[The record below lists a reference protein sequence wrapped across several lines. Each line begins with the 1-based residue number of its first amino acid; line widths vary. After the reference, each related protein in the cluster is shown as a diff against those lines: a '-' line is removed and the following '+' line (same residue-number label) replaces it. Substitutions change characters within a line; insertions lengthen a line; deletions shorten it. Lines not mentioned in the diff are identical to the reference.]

1 MSQNITVQKNNL
13 MLSGV
18 FISDVIEDFLNT
30 KNSRQTVRSYRSDLV
45 AFFNWLDVM
54 TLSEL
59 AVLSFP
65 ILIDKVLSFIRLQE
79 KTDPFTGKVKNP
91 ATVNRKAYTLSAF
104 FNYLIHAYSYPK
116 NPLKSFQAH
125 KTTRKSTT
133 ESLTRAEA
141 VDILQF
147 MQGKHRESEKDFR
160 DYLIFLFL
168 NVFALRRN
176 ELVGLTWDD
185 INVSASTINVYQ
197 KGGSTKLLP
206 IPTNIMLYLQRFR
219 ELYPSDSV
227 YLFRPLKNNTT
238 HEFNKPLTPSA
249 IYQMVEKIMLK
260 FLPDKHITPHSFRK
274 TFIELSIANK
284 EDFVAITNATGHTN
298 INMIGY
304 YCTSDTL
311 KHNAIHGMARLV

>member
-104 FNYLIHAYSYPK
+104 FNYLIHAYSYQK

-147 MQGKHRESEKDFR
+147 MQGKG
-160 DYLIFLFL
+160 
-168 NVFALRRN
+168 V
-176 ELVGLTWDD
+176 
-185 INVSASTINVYQ
+185 
-197 KGGSTKLLP
+197 
-206 IPTNIMLYLQRFR
+206 
-219 ELYPSDSV
+219 
-227 YLFRPLKNNTT
+227 
-238 HEFNKPLTPSA
+238 
-249 IYQMVEKIMLK
+249 
-260 FLPDKHITPHSFRK
+260 
-274 TFIELSIANK
+274 
-284 EDFVAITNATGHTN
+284 
-298 INMIGY
+298 
-304 YCTSDTL
+304 
-311 KHNAIHGMARLV
+311 

>member
-1 MSQNITVQKNNL
+1 MSKNMAVQENGL
-13 MLSGV
+13 AHLEIL
-18 FISDVIEDFLNT
+18 ISEVIEDFLLT
-30 KNSRQTVRSYRSDLV
+30 KNSSQTVRSYRSDLV
-45 AFFNWLDVM
+45 AFFDFLEMVR
-54 TLSEL
+54 LFEL
-59 AVLSFP
+59 AALSFP
-65 ILIDKVLSFIRLQE
+65 VMIDKTLTFIRLQE
-79 KTDPFTGKVKNP
+79 KKDPFTGKVKNP

-185 INVSASTINVYQ
+185 INFSASTINVYQ

-206 IPTNIMLYLQRFR
+206 IPTNIMMYLQRFK
-219 ELYPSDSV
+219 ETYPSESV
-227 YLFRPLKNNTT
+227 YLFRPIKNNTT
-238 HEFNKPLTPSA
+238 HELNKPLTSSA
-249 IYQMVEKIMLK
+249 IYQLVEKIMLK
-260 FLPDKHITPHSFRK
+260 FLPDKNITPHSFRK

-304 YCTSDTL
+304 YCTSDSL